1 MAVTIFFIR
10 VESKI
15 LRWTHMLGRIHGQKV
30 KKTTSSKIGWI
41 NRKTENANV
50 GKPLFLLI
58 GNISTTLKVM
68 KH

>member
-1 MAVTIFFIR
+1 
-10 VESKI
+10 
-15 LRWTHMLGRIHGQKV
+15 MLGRIHEQKV